1 MLASRDWVAAARQLQ
16 ESKASQYSSRDE
28 VLYWLDVAAVL
39 HDGGNFRD
47 SDQALDQAEQ
57 RLEELYTQSIS
68 KGAAMFFLNDTTDDY
83 RGDPHERSLLHILRA
98 LNYAYAG
105 QTDEAV
111 VESRKVS
118 AFLAELGP
126 TVGGKYAYR
135 DDAFAQYLSALLFE
149 DAGRRDDA
157 RISYAA
163 AHKAYRSYAA
173 MYGTQEP
180 SYEPGTAAPGEGE
193 IVFLHYVGLAPRRAS
208 QTVQIAWNDAL
219 AAIRTSGSDDD
230 NAQVKNAI
238 TAGLSANAITVAF
251 PQHVQDP
258 FAIAGSEIEVA
269 GRRARTLLVE
279 DISAIAKKALDD
291 RMDTIRSRAI
301 ARAAIKYVLARL
313 AEDQVTKQ
321 AGHGWGFLAGL
332 TARATGAALEI
343 ADTRCWSTLPA
354 QIRMARVRAPAGTQ
368 TVGVRYS
375 SAAGAFSDGESLT
388 VEVKPGR
395 RTYVH
400 VRTAL

>member
-1 MLASRDWVAAARQLQ
+1 
-16 ESKASQYSSRDE
+16 

-39 HDGGNFRD
+39 HDGGNFRE

-57 RLEELYTQSIS
+57 RLEALYTQSIS
-68 KGAAMFFLNDTTDDY
+68 KGAGTFFLNDTADDY
-83 RGDPHERSLLHILRA
+83 RGDPHERSLLHVLRA

-118 AFLAELGP
+118 AFLAGLGAA
-126 TVGGKYAYR
+126 VGGKYAYR

-157 RISYAA
+157 RISYNA
-163 AHKAYRSYAA
+163 AHAAYRSYAA
-173 MYGTQEP
+173 AYGTQEP
-180 SYEPGTAAPGEGE
+180 LYEAGAPAPGEGE
-193 IVFLHYVGLAPRRAS
+193 IVFFHYVGVAPRRAS
-208 QTVQIAWNDAL
+208 ETVQIAWNDAL
-219 AAIRTSGSDDD
+219 AAIQTTGSDDD

-258 FAIAGSEIEVA
+258 FAIARSEIEVA
-269 GRRARTLLVE
+269 GRRAQTLLVE

-291 RMDTIRSRAI
+291 RMEIIRSRAI
-301 ARAAIKYVLARL
+301 ARAAIKYVLAKI
-313 AEDQVTKQ
+313 AEDEVKKH
-321 AGHGWGFLAGL
+321 AGLGWGFLAGL
-332 TARATGAALEI
+332 TARAAGAALEV

-368 TVGVRYS
+368 TVGVRYL
-375 SAAGAFSDGESLT
+375 SATGVFTQGEALT
-388 VEVKPGR
+388 VQVKPGR